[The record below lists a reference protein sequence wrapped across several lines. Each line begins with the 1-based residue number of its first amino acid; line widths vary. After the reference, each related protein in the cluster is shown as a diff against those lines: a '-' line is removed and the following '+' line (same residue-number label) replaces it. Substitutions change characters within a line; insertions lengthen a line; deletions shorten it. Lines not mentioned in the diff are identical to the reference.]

1 MENNYK
7 QPTFQESNFHCPNCG
22 VLAFQNWKSLGYFQG
37 GHTTLD
43 GFYVAFC
50 QNCEETSVWKNEN
63 MIFPRKLTAPLPHI
77 DMPDSVKE
85 LYEEAR
91 AVADD
96 SSRAAAALLRV
107 ALEKLTEEL
116 GETKGKLNTRIG
128 NLNKQGL
135 PQKVIQSLDTVRIF
149 ANEGGSHAGEI
160 DLTGEDNKE
169 IVNSLFKLVNFIVEK
184 TISEN
189 NQIDEIYGKIPENKK
204 EGIAN
209 RDK

>member
-7 QPTFQESNFHCPNCG
+7 QPVFKDQNFHCPNCG
-22 VLAFQNWKSLGYFQG
+22 VLAFQNWVYIGYLKNSFNYINE
-37 GHTTLD
+37 LEA
-43 GFYVAFC
+43 AFC
-50 QNCEETSVWKNEN
+50 QNCKKYHLWKEGK
-63 MIFPRKLTAPLPHI
+63 MIFPKKLTAPIPHI
-77 DMPDSVKE
+77 DMPASVNE

-91 AVADD
+91 NISND
-96 SSRAAAALLRV
+96 SPRAAAALLRV
-107 ALEKLTEEL
+107 SLEKLTEEL
-116 GETKGKLNTRIG
+116 GETQGNLSIRIG
-128 NLNKQGL
+128 NLNKKGL

-189 NQIDEIYGKIPENKK
+189 KQIDDIYEKIPQNKK
-204 EGIAN
+204 DGIVN

>member
-7 QPTFQESNFHCPNCG
+7 QPVFKKENFHCPNCG
-22 VLAFQNWKSLGYFQG
+22 VLAFQNWQFVSHNGSYFSD
-37 GHTTLD
+37 LD
-43 GFYVAFC
+43 VAFC
-50 QNCEETSVWKNEN
+50 QNCKEYNLWKEEK
-63 MIFPRKLTAPLPHI
+63 MIFPKKLTAPIPHM
-77 DMPDSVKE
+77 DMPNSVKE

-91 AVADD
+91 NISND
-96 SSRAAAALLRV
+96 SPRAGAALLRV
-107 ALEKLTEEL
+107 SLEKLTEEL
-116 GETKGKLNTRIG
+116 GETQGTLSIRIG
-128 NLNKQGL
+128 NLNKKGL
-135 PQKVIQSLDTVRIF
+135 PQKVIQSLDAVRIF

-189 NQIDEIYGKIPENKK
+189 KQIDDIYEKIPKNKK
-204 EGIAN
+204 DGIVD

>member
-7 QPTFQESNFHCPNCG
+7 QPVFKEDNFHCPNCG
-22 VLAFQNWKSLGYFQG
+22 VLAFQKWEYVYHNNTYFED
-37 GHTTLD
+37 LD
-43 GFYVAFC
+43 VAFC
-50 QNCEETSVWKNEN
+50 QNCKEYNLWRDKK
-63 MIFPRKLTAPLPHI
+63 MIFPKKLTAPLPHE
-77 DMPDSVKE
+77 DMPESVKE

-91 AVADD
+91 NIAPD
-96 SSRAAAALLRV
+96 STRAAAALLRV

-116 GETKGKLNTRIG
+116 GESKGKLNTRIG

-149 ANEGGSHAGEI
+149 ANEGGSHSGEI
-160 DLTGEDNKE
+160 DLTGEDNID
-169 IVNSLFKLVNFIVEK
+169 IVNRLFKLVNFIIEK

-189 NQIDEIYGKIPENKK
+189 KQIDEIYGKLPEEKIK
-204 EGIAN
+204 GIKD